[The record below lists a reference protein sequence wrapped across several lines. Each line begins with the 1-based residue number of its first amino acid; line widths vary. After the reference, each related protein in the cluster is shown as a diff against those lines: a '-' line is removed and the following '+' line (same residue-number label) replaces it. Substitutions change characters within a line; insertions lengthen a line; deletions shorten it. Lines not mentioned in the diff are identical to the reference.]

1 MAEHIEID
9 SNKFINNTGLALE
22 KERLLEEIAKPQYYN
37 NRELSWLAF
46 NERVLEEA
54 EDENN
59 PLLERLKFLA
69 IFSSNLDEF
78 FMVRVAGLQ
87 DQLRAG
93 FHKPENKSGLTPK
106 EQLSKIAERTQ
117 ALVRRQTEV
126 FRHLTSKCL
135 PKENVFVLDIKDLNL
150 EQRQFL
156 NELFEETI
164 FPVLTPV
171 AVDAYRPFPTLL
183 GKTLN
188 LLVML
193 ENQGNDTELTDNV
206 AIVQVPSVLERY
218 IKVPSESNET
228 VFVLLEDVISSHVD
242 KLFLGYRVKSTQAFR
257 LTRNADLTI
266 HEEGAQDLLVEIEK
280 ELKKRKWGVGSRL
293 EVRDG
298 EMNDD
303 VLEYLLEEF
312 EIEESDV
319 FKIDGPLD
327 LTTMFTFVRAI
338 SKGRE
343 HLEYE
348 TFIPQPPQDL
358 QSNENIFEK
367 AFVQDL
373 FFHHPYE
380 SFGPIIDFIAEAAVD
395 PSVLAI
401 KQTLYRVSGN
411 SPIIQA
417 LKLAAENG
425 KQVTVLVELKAR
437 FDEENNVL
445 WAKQLEQAGCLV
457 IYGMNNLKTH
467 SKITLVVRRRLGKIE
482 RFVHLGT
489 GNYNDATA
497 KIYTDMGIITSNK
510 EFGIDATNFFNYL
523 SGYTEKP
530 QFHHLV
536 VAPYDIRDEFIRLID
551 QEIQCHIEYGNGFI
565 RAKMN
570 SLTDKDLM
578 MKLYEASIVGVKIEL
593 IIRGI
598 CCLRPGIPGISENI
612 TVTSIVGRFLEHSR
626 IFWFHHNGENRL
638 YLSSAD
644 MMTRNMV
651 KRVEILFPVYSPEI
665 KKRIFQIMNYQL
677 SDNQKAR
684 IQDSNGNYRYKED
697 HKGENRVNSQD
708 IFLTESLGVVIV
720 KE

>member
-1 MAEHIEID
+1 MTKNIETDSFFEENNEELNSRIHI
-9 SNKFINNTGLALE
+9 
-22 KERLLEEIAKPQYYN
+22 LEEIAKPQYYN

-54 EDENN
+54 EDKNN

-87 DQLRAG
+87 DQIRAG

-106 EQLSKIAERTQ
+106 EQLAKIAERTQ

-126 FRHLTSKCL
+126 YRYLVYELL
-135 PKENVFVLDIKDLNL
+135 PKENVHIRDLKLLNPEQKNFV
-150 EQRQFL
+150 

-183 GKTLN
+183 GRTLN
-188 LLVML
+188 LLVRL
-193 ENQGNDTELTDNV
+193 ENNIPDPENMDRV
-206 AIVQVPSVLERY
+206 AIVQVPSVLDRF
-218 IKVPSESNET
+218 IKVPSTGNET
-228 VFVLLEDVISSHVD
+228 VFVLLEDVISNNINR
-242 KLFLGYRVKSTQAFR
+242 LFFGYKVKSTQAFR

-303 VLEYLLEEF
+303 VLEYLLDEF

-327 LTTMFTFVRAI
+327 LTAMFAFVKVI
-338 SKGRE
+338 SAGRE

-348 TFIPQPPQDL
+348 SFIPQPPQDL
-358 QSNENIFEK
+358 QSDENIYEK
-367 AFVQDL
+367 ALTQDL
-373 FFHHPYE
+373 FFHHPFE
-380 SFGPIIDFIAEAAVD
+380 SFVPIVDFISEAAED

-417 LKLAAENG
+417 LKQAAENG

-437 FDEENNVL
+437 FDEENNVH

-467 SKITLVVRRRLGKIE
+467 SKITLVVRRRQGKIE

-523 SGYTEKP
+523 SGYTSKP
-530 QFHHLV
+530 KFNHIV
-536 VAPYDIRDEFIRLID
+536 VAPFDIRDEFLNLIER
-551 QEIQCHIEYGNGFI
+551 EIALHKQHGNGFI

-578 MKLYEASIVGVKIEL
+578 MKLYEASIAGVKIEL

-598 CCLRPGIPGISENI
+598 CCIRPGIPGISENI
-612 TVTSIVGRFLEHSR
+612 TVLSIVGRFLEHSR
-626 IFWFHHNGENRL
+626 IFWFHHNGENNI

-644 MMTRNMV
+644 MMTRNMI
-651 KRVEILFPVYSPEI
+651 KRVEILFPIYSEEI
-665 KKRIFQIMNYQL
+665 KERIQRIMLTQIE
-677 SDNQKAR
+677 DNQKAR
-684 IQDSNGNYRYKED
+684 IQDSNGNYRYRED
-697 HKGENRVNSQD
+697 HNSELRINSQE
-708 IFLTESLGVVIV
+708 IFLIESLGTIV
-720 KE
+720 EE